1 MTAISVRGLS
11 KSFGG
16 GPAALENVTLEIERG
31 SICAIV
37 GSNGAGKTTL
47 LRVLA
52 TLLRPSAGHAYV
64 CGYDTVSHGGEV
76 RRLVGYVPDSF
87 GLYGDL
93 KVWEYLEF
101 FADCYGLRHPGTT
114 ITELVTL
121 VDLHDQR
128 RSYIST
134 LSRGMRQRLLL
145 ARALLHDPE
154 VLLLDEPT
162 SGLDPQGRDDVIEVL
177 RELQRLD
184 KTMVVSTHFLADV
197 QRMCTDVAVMAGGRL
212 VLHEAVD
219 QVALDVRAARRV
231 RLEVVNDPERARV
244 VLGRFGAIRDVVS
257 DDQVISF
264 TFDGTRYEMPD
275 ILEELVAQQIKVVT
289 FAEERGELETALGR
303 AIAGPTVEMSA

>member
-1 MTAISVRGLS
+1 MTAISVQGLS
-11 KSFGG
+11 KSFGT
-16 GPAALENVTLEIERG
+16 GPDALDDVSLEIERG
-31 SICAIV
+31 SICGVV

-47 LRVLA
+47 LRILA

-64 CGYDTVSHGGEV
+64 CGYDSVNHGGEV

-114 ITELVTL
+114 IQELVTL

-162 SGLDPQGRDDVIEVL
+162 SGLDPQGREDIIEIL

-197 QRMCTDVAVMAGGRL
+197 QRMCTDVAVLSDGKL
-212 VLHEAVD
+212 VLHEPVD
-219 QVALDVRAARRV
+219 QVALDVKAARRV
-231 RLEVVNDPERARV
+231 RVEVVNDPERARL
-244 VLGRFGAIRDVVS
+244 VLGGIAAIRDVATEG
-257 DDQVISF
+257 QVLSF
-264 TFDGTRYEMPD
+264 TFDGTRYELPE
-275 ILEELVAQQIKVVT
+275 ILEELVARQIKVVT
-289 FAEERGELETALGR
+289 FVEERGELEAALGR
-303 AIAGPTVEMSA
+303 VLAGSRVEMSA